1 MAKVI
6 YPVIGKQTALPIYL
20 AGIGI
25 SEYEYHIN
33 RENGLISHQILY
45 TSNGSGILHIGGETY
60 RLSKG
65 SLFYM
70 APEIP
75 HEYYPE
81 NGDWTTCWIVF
92 RGKYLKELMK
102 ELGFGDYLI
111 NENPDCELLNQLFG
125 MIFSA
130 ASDPV
135 SGAQKCSLL
144 VYEYVLESR
153 RQLVNNAFTAA
164 SGSAIG
170 NAVAYINIK
179 YKEDITLNQLFEIS
193 GYSHQHFCRLFKAQM
208 GMRPM
213 EYIARRRIAQ
223 SKTLLADSE
232 LTISQIGSDVGYP
245 EPTYFGMVFRKY
257 EGISP
262 SEYRKR
268 RNSLEI

>member
-1 MAKVI
+1 
-6 YPVIGKQTALPIYL
+6 
-20 AGIGI
+20 
-25 SEYEYHIN
+25 
-33 RENGLISHQILY
+33 
-45 TSNGSGILHIGGETY
+45 
-60 RLSKG
+60 
-65 SLFYM
+65 
-70 APEIP
+70 
-75 HEYYPE
+75 
-81 NGDWTTCWIVF
+81 
-92 RGKYLKELMK
+92 MK

-130 ASDPV
+130 AGDPV

-179 YKEDITLNQLFEIS
+179 YKEDITLNQLCEIS

>member
-6 YPVIGKQTALPIYL
+6 YPVIGKQTSLPIYL
-20 AGIGI
+20 TGIGI
-25 SEYEYHIN
+25 SEYEYHIK

-45 TSNGSGILHIGGETY
+45 TSGGSGILHTGNETY

-70 APEIP
+70 SPGIP

-81 NGDWTTCWIVF
+81 NDDWTTCWIVF
-92 RGKYLKELMK
+92 RGKYLGELMK

-130 ASDPV
+130 AGDPV
-135 SGAQKCSLL
+135 LGAQKSSLL

-153 RQLVNNAFTAA
+153 RQLVHNASAVA
-164 SGSAIG
+164 WGSAIG
-170 NAVAYINIK
+170 DAVAYIDTK
-179 YKEDITLNQLFEIS
+179 YTEDITLNQLCEIT

-223 SKTLLADSE
+223 SKTLLADSNIS
-232 LTISQIGSDVGYP
+232 ISQIGSSVGYP
-245 EPTYFGMVFRKY
+245 DPTYFGMVFRKY

>member
-1 MAKVI
+1 MCI
-6 YPVIGKQTALPIYL
+6 RDS
-20 AGIGI
+20 

-144 VYEYVLESR
+144 VYEYLLESR

-179 YKEDITLNQLFEIS
+179 YKEDITLNQLCEIS
-193 GYSHQHFCRLFKAQM
+193 GYSHQHFCRLFKAQKM
-208 GMRPM
+208 CIRDSSSLLSLIPPSAYTGICTFSHISFKNSVPLGKSP
-213 EYIARRRIAQ
+213 ALQ
-223 SKTLLADSE
+223 S
-232 LTISQIGSDVGYP
+232 VGN
-245 EPTYFGMVFRKY
+245 
-257 EGISP
+257 I
-262 SEYRKR
+262 
-268 RNSLEI
+268 

>member
-1 MAKVI
+1 M
-6 YPVIGKQTALPIYL
+6 PIYL

-130 ASDPV
+130 AGDPV

-179 YKEDITLNQLFEIS
+179 YQDIPISIFAVCSKHRWVCVRWNTLQDDVLPNQKRFLQILS
-193 GYSHQHFCRLFKAQM
+193 L
-208 GMRPM
+208 P
-213 EYIARRRIAQ
+213 
-223 SKTLLADSE
+223 LA
-232 LTISQIGSDVGYP
+232 
-245 EPTYFGMVFRKY
+245 K
-257 EGISP
+257 
-262 SEYRKR
+262 
-268 RNSLEI
+268 